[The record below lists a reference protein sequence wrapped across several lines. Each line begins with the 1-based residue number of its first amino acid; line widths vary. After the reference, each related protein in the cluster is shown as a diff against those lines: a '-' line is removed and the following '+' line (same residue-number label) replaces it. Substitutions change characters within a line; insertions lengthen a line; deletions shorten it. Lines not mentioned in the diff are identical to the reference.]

1 MTIEKT
7 LIDYLIS
14 QNIDDVNGEVYPMT
28 PKQPLPDNYIVID
41 KTGSRLENGI
51 PTATIAI
58 QSISSESL
66 QKAIQINDA
75 VKNAMKGFPQIE
87 NVFGVHLQT
96 DYNFTNSLTK
106 QYRYQAV
113 FSVTYIDLGG

>member
-1 MTIEKT
+1 MIIEKT
-7 LIDYLIS
+7 LLDYLVNR
-14 QNIDDVNGEVYPMT
+14 NIDDINGNVYVMT
-28 PKQPLPDNYIVID
+28 PKQPLPDDYIVID
-41 KTGSRLENGI
+41 KTGARTANGI
-51 PTATIAI
+51 TTATIAI

-66 QKAIQINDA
+66 LKAIQINEA
-75 VKNAMKGFPQIE
+75 VNAAMEHFREIE

-113 FSVTYIDLGG
+113 YEITYKRMED